1 MIRLSRMR
9 GFSGN
14 VMGWWYFGLLV
25 VGLYVGL
32 KAIEPARYN
41 SNIVFTFT
49 FEYENQKG
57 LETVTKANLQDIK
70 R

>member
-1 MIRLSRMR
+1 
-9 GFSGN
+9 
-14 VMGWWYFGLLV
+14 MGWWYFGLLV
-25 VGLYVGL
+25 VGLYVGS

-57 LETVTKANLQDIK
+57 MEMVTKANLQDIK